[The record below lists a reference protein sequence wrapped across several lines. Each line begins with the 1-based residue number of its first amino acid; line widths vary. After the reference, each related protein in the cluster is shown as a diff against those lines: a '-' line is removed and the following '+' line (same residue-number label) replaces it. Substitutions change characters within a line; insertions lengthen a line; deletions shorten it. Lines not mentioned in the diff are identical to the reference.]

1 MKFKKYSKYSI
12 ESPEV
17 WALSQ
22 DKDAKKESKFLIK
35 LFKKYGKVKSILD
48 VGCGVGSHINELTK
62 KRYICK
68 GVDADPAKI
77 KYAKKRY
84 PNLKFDTQFM
94 QELNVKGKFDAIVCI
109 GNIIAFN
116 RSNEEVLKTFKKFL
130 KHLKKNGILIV
141 STTNPISYIKN
152 KNFRDYFVDTGK
164 DRKKFGIK
172 AVYTEKINERK
183 QTTISTR
190 TFYTLKGNKKV
201 GSYSKE
207 SRWYFP
213 QEIKFF
219 LEQAGFRVL
228 EFLSANNTASMT
240 LKNTKLDKR
249 RMLIIAKK
257 K

>member
-17 WALSQ
+17 WALAQ
-22 DKDAKKESKFLIK
+22 DRDVKKESKFLIK

-48 VGCGVGSHINELTK
+48 VGCGVGSHVNELTK
-62 KRYICK
+62 KGYTSK
-68 GVDADPAKI
+68 GVDADQAKI

-84 PNLKFDTQFM
+84 PNLSFDVQFM
-94 QELNVKGKFDAIVCI
+94 QTLKVRGKFDAIICI

-116 RSNEEVLKTFKKFL
+116 RSNEEVMQTFKSFF
-130 KHLKKNGILIV
+130 KHLKKRGILILGT
-141 STTNPISYIKN
+141 SNPISYIKN
-152 KNFRDYFVDTGK
+152 KNFRESFVDTEE

-172 AVYTEKINERK
+172 AVYSEDVNERK

-213 QEIKFF
+213 QEIEFF
-219 LEQAGFRVL
+219 LEQAGFNIL
-228 EFLSANNTASMT
+228 EFFSGSLSSMT
-240 LKNTKLDKR
+240 LKDTKLNKR
-249 RMLIIAKK
+249 RMLVVAKK
-257 K
+257 